1 VYNKFVCG
9 PFQKV
14 GIEPVE
20 VVEVDEKNMSPKAYN
35 QGYDASAL
43 PSTSEETYEATH
55 ESVQGVG
62 DGVEEDAGESSIGVT
77 ADGVEKKNKEESGE
91 KPLVVE
97 GPTEVGEPSST
108 DQAVEDG
115 SIESAPPEVA
125 PEAAG
130 VAV

>member
-1 VYNKFVCG
+1 
-9 PFQKV
+9 
-14 GIEPVE
+14 

-43 PSTSEETYEATH
+43 PSTSEETYQTHEAEAAH
-55 ESVQGVG
+55 ESVQVVG
-62 DGVEEDAGESSIGVT
+62 DGVEEDTGEGIGVT
-77 ADGVEKKNKEESGE
+77 ADGVKKKNQEESGE

-108 DQAVEDG
+108 DQAAEGPAVDGPTDQPVEDG
-115 SIESAPPEVA
+115 SIESAAPEVA
-125 PEAAG
+125 PDAAG